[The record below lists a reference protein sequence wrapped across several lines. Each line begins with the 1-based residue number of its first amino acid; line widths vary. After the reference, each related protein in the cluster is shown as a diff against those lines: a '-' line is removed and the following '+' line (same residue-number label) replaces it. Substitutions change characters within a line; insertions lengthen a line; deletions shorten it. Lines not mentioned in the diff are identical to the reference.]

1 VLLIDEV
8 DRADDEFEAFLLEIL
23 SDFAITIPELGR
35 IEARERPIVVLT
47 SNRTREVHDALKR
60 RCLYHWV
67 EHPAR
72 AREVAI
78 LRAKVPG
85 LDAQLAENVASALG
99 RLRGIDLFKPPG
111 IAEGLDWAR
120 ALLALGTVEIDET
133 SLDLTL
139 GSILKYREDQQRV
152 RGEGLV
158 KVLGA

>member
-1 VLLIDEV
+1 
-8 DRADDEFEAFLLEIL
+8 
-23 SDFAITIPELGR
+23 
-35 IEARERPIVVLT
+35 
-47 SNRTREVHDALKR
+47 
-60 RCLYHWV
+60 
-67 EHPAR
+67 
-72 AREVAI
+72 
-78 LRAKVPG
+78 
-85 LDAQLAENVASALG
+85 LG